1 MYGLYHDLMSSDPK
15 VLATVVAVFGTFVAA
30 ALASFG
36 YLYRMR
42 VEQKKSLR
50 KVLYFLL
57 EIRNSVLAKLFDPEA
72 AAQQYFEHMAG
83 HFKIR
88 GLNVEME
95 IPDEMR
101 RMIVDHFRN
110 LMSLQCTDIEARL
123 LTPFQDALLDMAT
136 INPTVAYRLYG
147 KEKVTDLIG
156 HTRRY
161 ESEWTRMLDQNVP
174 EVVGRTMRDTSAK
187 IMNNAAQELSGL
199 LDDDIRLL
207 AKACGLRDYLQCKRI
222 LKQDLVER
230 SRMDFS
236 GLDSVFDELIA
247 DLVASAV
254 AQNAVNQ
261 SVHT

>member
-1 MYGLYHDLMSSDPK
+1 MYELYRDVMSSDPK

-30 ALASFG
+30 AMASIG

-83 HFKIR
+83 RLKSR
-88 GLNVEME
+88 GIPSEME

-110 LMSLQCTDIEARL
+110 VVSLQCTDIEARL
-123 LTPFQDALLDMAT
+123 LTPFQDALLEMAT

-147 KEKVTDLIG
+147 KEKITNLVS

-161 ESEWTRMLDQNVP
+161 EAELARMLDPDVP
-174 EVVGRTMRDTSAK
+174 EVVGRTMRETLTKTMSG
-187 IMNNAAQELSGL
+187 AAQELSSL
-199 LDDDIRLL
+199 LDQDIRLL
-207 AKACGLRDYLQCKRI
+207 AKACGLRDYFQCRRI
-222 LKQDLVER
+222 LKQDLTNR
-230 SRMDFS
+230 NRLDFAD
-236 GLDSVFDELIA
+236 LDSFFDEVID
-247 DLVASAV
+247 DLVASV
-254 AQNAVNQ
+254 IAQNALNQ
-261 SVHT
+261 SVQA